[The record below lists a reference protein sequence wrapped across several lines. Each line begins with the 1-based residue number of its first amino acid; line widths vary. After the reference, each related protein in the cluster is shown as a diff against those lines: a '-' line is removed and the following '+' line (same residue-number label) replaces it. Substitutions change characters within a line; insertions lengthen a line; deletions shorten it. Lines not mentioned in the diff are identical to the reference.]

1 MSITISE
8 VLSLHMFKN
17 HTLLAG
23 QSGTKRMV
31 KSVGIVDN
39 FALIRKNYALF
50 SNSHLQERLL
60 LSTCFVTFVPED
72 QMECLRFLQNTGASG
87 LVLLQNDLIEGC
99 AAPEALRLADELNF
113 PVIQSPN
120 QYPSYSELIVD
131 VMRAITSKNVSMS
144 ISPALKWLKSSGE
157 EGQTMEQLLQLI
169 TESANLYIGLYDWNL
184 NLIYASAPVTLL
196 EHTQYRNMLLAQVIS
211 GSFHAQNGE
220 FFFKR
225 TRLNS
230 SHDLLSYVVLIARER
245 STIDSISQQIT
256 DIIRL
261 FTSIHYKPAVNY
273 SALGNALLSGDLV
286 LARHYAGLLSAKIE
300 DLRFLVFC
308 PVPGLPKNDKASAL
322 LAELEK
328 FCVQNSIAPIINREE
343 NGLLLFFR
351 KPVLE
356 SELVLLLEEFSSHVQ
371 SKPGWKPFPRF
382 FITVLETPASAKT
395 NYAMCLKHAGSIER
409 VFPHK
414 SVFSHQQL
422 LFVENIIVPFQ
433 NSPDTLQYIENI
445 LSPLKSSQGRQLELI
460 DTLSTYMLDAN
471 GNLDLAANIL
481 MLHKSTVKY
490 RVGRANEL
498 LDCDIRKMPESY
510 NLYLALAVA
519 RLLK

>member
-220 FFFKR
+220 FFF
-225 TRLNS
+225 
-230 SHDLLSYVVLIARER
+230 
-245 STIDSISQQIT
+245 
-256 DIIRL
+256 
-261 FTSIHYKPAVNY
+261 
-273 SALGNALLSGDLV
+273 
-286 LARHYAGLLSAKIE
+286 
-300 DLRFLVFC
+300 
-308 PVPGLPKNDKASAL
+308 
-322 LAELEK
+322 
-328 FCVQNSIAPIINREE
+328 
-343 NGLLLFFR
+343 
-351 KPVLE
+351 
-356 SELVLLLEEFSSHVQ
+356 
-371 SKPGWKPFPRF
+371 
-382 FITVLETPASAKT
+382 
-395 NYAMCLKHAGSIER
+395 
-409 VFPHK
+409 
-414 SVFSHQQL
+414 
-422 LFVENIIVPFQ
+422 
-433 NSPDTLQYIENI
+433 
-445 LSPLKSSQGRQLELI
+445 
-460 DTLSTYMLDAN
+460 
-471 GNLDLAANIL
+471 
-481 MLHKSTVKY
+481 
-490 RVGRANEL
+490 
-498 LDCDIRKMPESY
+498 
-510 NLYLALAVA
+510 
-519 RLLK
+519 